1 MKLLSIDGAT
11 VTSGYAIFDKDN
23 KTLLKYDK
31 VNVDDKELSMR
42 DRVIKM
48 IDEFGKIIDTYNPD
62 EIIMEEVP
70 PAINNSSTVLALGI
84 LSGGILGL
92 AHSKGIEIKYIPVPT
107 WHSILGIKKSKGE
120 IKEQSINWVNEY
132 YGLDLKY
139 YSKSSKKN
147 QDNESDAIAI
157 GSVWIGNYDKSSTGF
172 GRR

>member
-23 KTLLKYDK
+23 KTLLNYGKI
-31 VNVDDKELSMR
+31 NIENKELSMR
-42 DRVIKM
+42 DRVIEM
-48 IDEFGKIIDTYNPD
+48 IDKFSEIIDTYNPD

-92 AHSKGIEIKYIPVPT
+92 AHSKNIKIEYIPVPT
-107 WHSILGIKKSKGE
+107 WHSNLGIKKSNGE
-120 IKEQSINWVNEY
+120 IKEQSINWVNNY

-147 QDNESDAIAI
+147 QDNESDAICI
-157 GSVWIGNYDKSSTGF
+157 GSVWIGNYTKSGGF